1 VARAARQSKIAKPPI
16 HGRVDACAE
25 ATAATKRP
33 KGEAMLTS
41 ANRDP
46 LTIGDDQGPLQ
57 VWTGWLAAV
66 LIAFLLATAISSS
79 AAHAT
84 TPCYADVRPT
94 RDGFVAL
101 RADPNTRG
109 ALIAKIPTGETVR
122 LLERD
127 GGAQGDDLMRD
138 RTRRWIKVEW
148 NSMTGWVFSRLL
160 DEPLCG

>member
-1 VARAARQSKIAKPPI
+1 MPTGADRDRQTISHDQSSSRLWI
-16 HGRVDACAE
+16 GRW
-25 ATAATKRP
+25 TALLGA
-33 KGEAMLTS
+33 L
-41 ANRDP
+41 
-46 LTIGDDQGPLQ
+46 
-57 VWTGWLAAV
+57 
-66 LIAFLLATAISSS
+66 LLATGAGLS
-79 AAHAT
+79 AARAT

-94 RDGFVAL
+94 RDGFLAL

-109 ALIAKIPTGETVR
+109 TLIAKIPTGETVR

-127 GGAQGDDLMRD
+127 GGAQGDDLLRD